1 MELTFLNP
9 KSGAIE
15 SSYVSMLAHEKIP
28 FEYLESGQFDSAYI
42 AYQALIKS
50 NPKDVAIEE
59 RNINGQGYELLGN
72 GYNKLALE
80 VFKLNT
86 LLYPKSGNTYD
97 SYAEALMKNKDFDLA
112 KINYQKSLKLDPKNE
127 NAMTML
133 KKLEESK

>member
-86 LLYPKSGNTYD
+86 LLYPKVATH
-97 SYAEALMKNKDFDLA
+97 M
-112 KINYQKSLKLDPKNE
+112 IVMPKH
-127 NAMTML
+127 
-133 KKLEESK
+133 S